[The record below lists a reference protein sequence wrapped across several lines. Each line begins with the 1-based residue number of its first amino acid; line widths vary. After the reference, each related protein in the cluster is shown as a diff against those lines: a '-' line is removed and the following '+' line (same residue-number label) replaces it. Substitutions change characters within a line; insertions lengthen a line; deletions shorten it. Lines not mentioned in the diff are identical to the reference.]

1 MNSLLTKLFG
11 KRSKYT
17 YKDRFNSRKDAAAH
31 SKNSQDYGSKSYDA
45 RAVKRLQFDECYTQG
60 RSMIVPLILSVLDKD
75 QFAILDIGGG
85 VNSVFS
91 HLDQIKKQKQQC
103 FVLERPEV
111 TLDLNSKIPK
121 KYSNHLKYIDSIADI
136 KELDI
141 AYFGSSVQ
149 YIEDYKALIQK
160 IATISPEFIIFSES
174 IFTNE
179 NEDYFVLQVNMFP
192 DVFPNRFI
200 SEKKLVVLM
209 RNLNY
214 QCTYSRAVSGD
225 FSHETIDR
233 TTYDCKTLVF
243 KKQNKKKK
251 GNEQH

>member
-1 MNSLLTKLFG
+1 M
-11 KRSKYT
+11 
-17 YKDRFNSRKDAAAH
+17 
-31 SKNSQDYGSKSYDA
+31 
-45 RAVKRLQFDECYTQG
+45 
-60 RSMIVPLILSVLDKD
+60 LDKD

>member
-1 MNSLLTKLFG
+1 MNRLLTKLFG
-11 KRSKYT
+11 KRSKYI
-17 YKDRFNSRKDAAAH
+17 YKDRFNSRKDAVAH
-31 SKNSQDYGSKSYDA
+31 SKNFQDYGSKPYDA

-60 RSMIVPLILSVLDKD
+60 RSMIVPLILSVMDKD

-91 HLDQIKKQKQQC
+91 HLDQTKKQQC

-121 KYSNHLKYIDSIADI
+121 KYSDHLKYIDSIVDI

-149 YIEDYKALIQK
+149 YIEGYEALIQK
-160 IATISPEFIIFSES
+160 IATLSPELIIFSES

-200 SEKKLVVLM
+200 SEKKLVDLM

-243 KKQNKKKK
+243 KKTKKE
-251 GNEQH
+251 G

>member
-1 MNSLLTKLFG
+1 
-11 KRSKYT
+11 
-17 YKDRFNSRKDAAAH
+17 
-31 SKNSQDYGSKSYDA
+31 
-45 RAVKRLQFDECYTQG
+45 
-60 RSMIVPLILSVLDKD
+60 MIVPLILSVLDKD

-121 KYSNHLKYIDSIADI
+121 KYSNHLKYINSIADI

-149 YIEDYKALIQK
+149 YIEGYEALIQK
-160 IATISPEFIIFSES
+160 IATFSPELIIFSES